1 MKRILSAVMRI
12 PTPVLFLGSILMAV
26 ALLWYQGSIREI
38 GPTIRDASWLTIL
51 AAFVLYAIGLT
62 ILCLRWDLLVH
73 MVNGDSNALRASEA
87 FVTSVAINY
96 AAPLS
101 LALPS
106 RAFLTMRALGLT
118 AGQTAAITFW
128 ETAADLLVL
137 AALSGIWILV
147 GGWRGEGLPGD
158 EQTAFIA
165 VAVVLIGILAIG
177 TAFWVVARLRSVAIR
192 IKDQMVTGLSFPLQR
207 PREAVAAG
215 LMTIIFWGIQ
225 AVVMAVLLQ
234 GITGEWP
241 SASLVLGLISLPML
255 IGMLSPVPGG
265 AGVRE
270 AVMIAVA
277 STYGA
282 DEAAV
287 LLAGVTYR
295 IALFA
300 ALPLLYGVIRL
311 LIHLTNSPPVIL
323 DEQTDRSLR
332 NDQQMTR

>member
-1 MKRILSAVMRI
+1 MKRVLAAVMRI
-12 PTPVLFLGSILMAV
+12 PTPVLFLGSIAMAV
-26 ALLWYQGSIREI
+26 TLLWFQGSIREI
-38 GPTIRDASWLTIL
+38 GPAIRNASWPTIL
-51 AAFVLYAIGLT
+51 AAFVLYAVGLT
-62 ILCLRWDLLVH
+62 ILCVRWDILVH

-106 RAFLTMRALGLT
+106 RAFLTMRALGIS
-118 AGQTAAITFW
+118 AGQTAALTFW

-137 AALSGIWILV
+137 AVLSGLWILI

-158 EQTAFIA
+158 EQTAFVAIA
-165 VAVVLIGILAIG
+165 IVLAGLLAIG
-177 TAFWVVARLRSVAIR
+177 VAIWAVARLRSVAIR
-192 IKDQMVTGLSFPLQR
+192 IKDQVVTGLSFPAAR
-207 PREAVAAG
+207 PREAATAG
-215 LMTIIFWGIQ
+215 ILTILFWGLQ
-225 AVVMAVLLQ
+225 GVVMAVLLQ

-282 DEAAV
+282 DQAAV

-311 LIHLTNSPPVIL
+311 LIHLTGSPPVIL
-323 DEQTDRSLR
+323 DDQADQSLHS
-332 NDQQMTR
+332 DQQMTR